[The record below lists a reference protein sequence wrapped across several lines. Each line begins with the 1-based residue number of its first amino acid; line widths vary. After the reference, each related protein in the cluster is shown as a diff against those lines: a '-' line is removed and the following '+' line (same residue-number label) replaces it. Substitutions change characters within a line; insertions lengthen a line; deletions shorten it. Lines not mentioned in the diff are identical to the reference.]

1 MEKYNAFIVHENLV
15 DRYVFS
21 YLFEGE
27 LCESKFRSIWGGGVG
42 SYCVCVYSERTDKL
56 IFFLFANR
64 ITLSLQFIVVNS
76 CYLTAPNL

>member
-27 LCESKFRSIWGGGVG
+27 LCESKFWSILGEKVG
-42 SYCVCVYSERTDKL
+42 SYCVCV
-56 IFFLFANR
+56 F
-64 ITLSLQFIVVNS
+64 
-76 CYLTAPNL
+76 